1 LKQRA
6 RDVSQHPKAETIDP
20 ATLDELRAL
29 GPEVLRS
36 VAELFI
42 QDTRARLDELRAHS
56 AGNDLKQLE
65 RLAHALKGSCG
76 AVGASRM
83 MHISAELQQRFH
95 EGQSDQTAQLL
106 ADLEAEYNEACAL
119 LQRELDGV

>member
-1 LKQRA
+1 M
-6 RDVSQHPKAETIDP
+6 SQHPKAETIDP
-20 ATLDELRAL
+20 ATLDELRDL

-42 QDTRARLDELRAHS
+42 QDTRARLDELRAQS
-56 AGNDLKQLE
+56 ASNDMQQLE

-83 MHISAELQQRFH
+83 MRIAAELQQRFH
-95 EGQSDQTAQLL
+95 DGQSDQTAQLL
-106 ADLEAEYNEACAL
+106 TDLETEYKEACAL
-119 LQRELDGV
+119 LQRELDGA